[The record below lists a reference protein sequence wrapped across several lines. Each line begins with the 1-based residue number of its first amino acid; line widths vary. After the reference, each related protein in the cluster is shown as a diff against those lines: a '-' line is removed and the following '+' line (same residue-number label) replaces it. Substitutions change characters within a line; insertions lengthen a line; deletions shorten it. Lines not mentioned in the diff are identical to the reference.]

1 MAGDN
6 ENARQNVSPSDAEAA
21 GRKAADDTVSAGAKP
36 AAPRIKAR
44 GKEPAAATRKIPPA
58 ADKKTKQQQAAN
70 ITGVPQAAPAK
81 RPVSAPVPTAVRK
94 PLPSKEGRDAHPF
107 ALWIPLIIVG
117 VFAWFMLS
125 HVQGPGSP
133 EATSMV
139 ADAPSGAK
147 ERPLGPSA
155 ADGSYPEAVT
165 KAGVPD
171 SQPHEFVGPADAASV
186 EVEEVERI
194 DVAAGAKEEPGYVG
208 AKTAAPGARPL
219 TATPLATSER
229 LPKMA
234 TSRGQSAAGD
244 ADGQTTSSAP
254 SDGGDVAARPG
265 TQFSSQSSTSSERP
279 SAKAAS
285 LPKDEMA
292 SLPSAAASADP
303 KVIPPSPEGREEG
316 NGQSAIAPN
325 GSVASEPVRPQP
337 TRPKSTA
344 YVDPNAPNW
353 SWWPRAAP
361 SGIYPYGPATY
372 PAAVGRQSQS
382 LGPQV
387 PMNFGPPGS
396 LPYYGWP
403 GR

>member
-21 GRKAADDTVSAGAKP
+21 RRKAADDTASAGAKS

-44 GKEPAAATRKIPPA
+44 GKELAAATRKIPPA
-58 ADKKTKQQQAAN
+58 ADKKAKHQQAEN
-70 ITGVPQAAPAK
+70 ITGMAQAAPAK
-81 RPVSAPVPTAVRK
+81 PPVSAPVPTAARK
-94 PLPSKEGRDAHPF
+94 PPPSKEGRDAHPF

-117 VFAWFMLS
+117 VFAWFMHS
-125 HVQGPGSP
+125 HVQAPGSP

-147 ERPLGPSA
+147 ESPLGPSA
-155 ADGSYPEAVT
+155 VAGSHPEAVT
-165 KAGVPD
+165 KTGVPD
-171 SQPHEFVGPADAASV
+171 SQPHEFVG
-186 EVEEVERI
+186 
-194 DVAAGAKEEPGYVG
+194 
-208 AKTAAPGARPL
+208 
-219 TATPLATSER
+219 
-229 LPKMA
+229 
-234 TSRGQSAAGD
+234 AGD
-244 ADGQTTSSAP
+244 A
-254 SDGGDVAARPG
+254 AARPG
-265 TQFSSQSSTSSERP
+265 TRFSSQSSTSSELP
-279 SAKAAS
+279 PAKAAS

-303 KVIPPSPEGREEG
+303 KVIPPSPEGQEEG
-316 NGQSAIAPN
+316 TGQSATAPS
-325 GSVASEPVRPQP
+325 GSVVSEPARPQP
-337 TRPKSTA
+337 TTPKSTA

-372 PAAVGRQSQS
+372 PPAVGRQSQS

-387 PMNFGPPGS
+387 PMNFGPPGR